1 MGKRKSQENYFQK
14 LKEKK
19 KISTVVGDYTSTRF
33 IPTTPS
39 KRFKES
45 SDDEKISFAQDSI
58 SFFEFD
64 DRTPML
70 YQDGDKTVFDTYLQT
85 ITNYGSKSIG
95 HLKKYGIADTREMK
109 QVLIKEKIND
119 TIKKEISKLRRS
131 KRRIWI

>member
-85 ITNYGSKSIG
+85 ITNYC
-95 HLKKYGIADTREMK
+95 
-109 QVLIKEKIND
+109 
-119 TIKKEISKLRRS
+119 RRG
-131 KRRIWI
+131 